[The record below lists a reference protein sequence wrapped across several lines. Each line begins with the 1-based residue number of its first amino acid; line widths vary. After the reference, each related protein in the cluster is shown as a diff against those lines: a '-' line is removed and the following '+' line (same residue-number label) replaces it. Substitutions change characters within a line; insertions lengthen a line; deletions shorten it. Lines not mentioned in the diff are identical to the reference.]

1 MTTSDTD
8 DENEYKKRCPG
19 CNIDIKF
26 ISTPYLSEMKKS
38 QSYMDGLT
46 VHSIQD
52 LKTISIR

>member
-26 ISTPYLSEMKKS
+26 ISHLFFIFFAATGERKFH
-38 QSYMDGLT
+38 DFA
-46 VHSIQD
+46 
-52 LKTISIR
+52 